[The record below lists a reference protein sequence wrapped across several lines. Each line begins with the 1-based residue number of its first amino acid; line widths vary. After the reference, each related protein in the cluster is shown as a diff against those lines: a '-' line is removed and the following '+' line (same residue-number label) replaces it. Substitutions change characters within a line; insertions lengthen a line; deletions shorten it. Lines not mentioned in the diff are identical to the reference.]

1 MSLVATK
8 GKIKL
13 SNGTFRHIEGELYAF
28 HETKKELEG
37 RKKEILHRRGFST
50 SEMGIGDPTG
60 EKAATLVTDKR
71 ITHMEH
77 VVKEIEAVYQSLSL
91 EKKRLVKLLY
101 WTHPQQ
107 FTWDGIARRLN
118 VSKRQ
123 AQRWRRAIVEDIAER
138 LGWQ

>member
-1 MSLVATK
+1 MSLVVTK

-13 SNGTFRHIEGELYAF
+13 SSGTFRHIEGELYAY
-28 HETKKELEG
+28 HETKKELEDL
-37 RKKEILHRRGFST
+37 KQDILHRKEFASNER
-50 SEMGIGDPTG
+50 GIGDPTG
-60 EKAATLVTDKR
+60 EKAASLTTDKR
-71 ITHMEH
+71 IGHMEQ
-77 VVKEIEAVYQSLSL
+77 VVREIEAVYESLSS
-91 EKKRLVKLLY
+91 EKQHLVKLLY

-123 AQRWRRAIVEDIAER
+123 AHRWRRAIVEDIAER